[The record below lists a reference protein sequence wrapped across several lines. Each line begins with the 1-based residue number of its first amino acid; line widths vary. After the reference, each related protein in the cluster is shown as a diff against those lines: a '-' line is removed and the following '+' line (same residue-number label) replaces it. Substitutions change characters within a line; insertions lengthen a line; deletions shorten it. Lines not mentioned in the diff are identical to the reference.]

1 MSTRVEPIDP
11 VTDKALMD
19 TVVAKLVEGTPHP
32 FANAVSIIADRGND
46 GKFVEKGK
54 TVTPYELRFEP
65 AAEFGI
71 PDAKPAEGTTWMD
84 LVKGAVR
91 DTETLFKVMA

>member
-1 MSTRVEPIDP
+1 MSTRVDPIDP
-11 VTDKALMD
+11 VKDKALMD

-46 GKFVEKGK
+46 GKFVEKGG

-71 PDAKPAEGTTWMD
+71 PDAKPAEGTSWMD